1 MSVIKTGNA
10 DISIDALFNL
20 FGTIISKRMNNKLM
34 IAETILKKLNSE
46 IKMYSSKPMSE
57 RQFSQNWLKKS
68 PNYMSVI
75 KAGNTDISIDALF
88 NLFGTIISKRINVD
102 VNKSTKKAI
111 DKKATFLLNLE
122 CWLSDQIYT
131 QGSKTRN

>member
-1 MSVIKTGNA
+1 
-10 DISIDALFNL
+10 
-20 FGTIISKRMNNKLM
+20 MNNKLM

-75 KAGNTDISIDALF
+75 KAGNTDISVDALF

-111 DKKATFLLNLE
+111 DKKAIFLLNLE
-122 CWLSDQIYT
+122 YWLSDQIYT
-131 QGSKTRN
+131 QAAKQEIKV

>member
-1 MSVIKTGNA
+1 
-10 DISIDALFNL
+10 
-20 FGTIISKRMNNKLM
+20 MNNKLM

-75 KAGNTDISIDALF
+75 KAGNADISIDALF
-88 NLFGTIISKRINVD
+88 NLFGTIISKRMNID
-102 VNKSTKKAI
+102 VNTSTSKAI
-111 DKKATFLLNLE
+111 DINNKKATFFLNLE
-122 CWLSDQIYT
+122 YWLSDQIYT
-131 QGSKTRN
+131 QATGNRNLKYEI